1 MLQSMGSRRVR
12 HRAAELT
19 VKRLPFNMCFIF
31 MLLLI
36 TVPGDIF
43 QQALRWPTQTWG
55 IQVFLIPAYPL
66 LSAPPS
72 GPMFTPTTAKAP
84 KPPAACL
91 SSWEPHPPPPRQGS
105 AQAHELPD
113 RVHKR
118 STVHDEGPA
127 WSGPLSHC
135 WVLAGGPGGKGEQCP
150 EGCFRGK
157 A

>member
-1 MLQSMGSRRVR
+1 
-12 HRAAELT
+12 
-19 VKRLPFNMCFIF
+19 MCFIF

-55 IQVFLIPAYPL
+55 IQVFPIPAYPL

-72 GPMFTPTTAKAP
+72 GPTFTPTTAKAA
-84 KPPAACL
+84 KSPAACL
-91 SSWEPHPPPPRQGS
+91 SSWEPHPPPPRPGS

-127 WSGPLSHC
+127 RSGPLPHC